1 MSFKVSTTAEFES
14 DAKILQ
20 KRHRSFK
27 NDLKDLIISL
37 EENPF
42 QGVELSPGIRKIRMA
57 IASKGRGKSG
67 GARVIT
73 YTVIAAEMEGKVYL
87 MSVYD
92 KADFSTVDL
101 SVLKEIV
108 KISSEGLLRHT
119 ARCGLVK
126 IRCSFTISVR
136 VNCNCNLAV
145 YLLRKIIFFHF

>member
-87 MSVYD
+87 MSAGLSKGVVS
-92 KADFSTVDL
+92 KAVVKATLKLVAKVGTRTL
-101 SVLKEIV
+101 SGAGLALMAAEI
-108 KISSEGLLRHT
+108 
-119 ARCGLVK
+119 AWCMW
-126 IRCSFTISVR
+126 
-136 VNCNCNLAV
+136 
-145 YLLRKIIFFHF
+145 

>member
-42 QGVELSPGIRKIRMA
+42 QEQELSPGIRKIRMA
-57 IASKGRGKSG
+57 IASKGRGKSP
-67 GARVIT
+67 AERVIT
-73 YTVIAAEMEGKVYL
+73 YTGALAEMEGKVYL

-108 KISSEGLLRHT
+108 K
-119 ARCGLVK
+119 
-126 IRCSFTISVR
+126 
-136 VNCNCNLAV
+136 NLE
-145 YLLRKIIFFHF
+145 

>member
-57 IASKGRGKSG
+57 IASKGVASP
-67 GARVIT
+67 
-73 YTVIAAEMEGKVYL
+73 AERE
-87 MSVYD
+87 
-92 KADFSTVDL
+92 
-101 SVLKEIV
+101 
-108 KISSEGLLRHT
+108 SSPIPSSPLRWR
-119 ARCGLVK
+119 ARC
-126 IRCSFTISVR
+126 I
-136 VNCNCNLAV
+136 
-145 YLLRKIIFFHF
+145 

>member
-108 KISSEGLLRHT
+108 KISSEGLLRQ
-119 ARCGLVK
+119 GLF
-126 IRCSFTISVR
+126 CQFEEFS
-136 VNCNCNLAV
+136 
-145 YLLRKIIFFHF
+145 

>member
-1 MSFKVSTTAEFES
+1 MP
-14 DAKILQ
+14 Q
-20 KRHRSFK
+20 
-27 NDLKDLIISL
+27 
-37 EENPF
+37 
-42 QGVELSPGIRKIRMA
+42 
-57 IASKGRGKSG
+57 KGRGKSG

-119 ARCGLVK
+119 ALSFKHK
-126 IRCSFTISVR
+126 ITTKAPYPIQYESGKFNVIVFQ
-136 VNCNCNLAV
+136 AF
-145 YLLRKIIFFHF
+145 IFL

>member
-67 GARVIT
+67 GR
-73 YTVIAAEMEGKVYL
+73 E
-87 MSVYD
+87 
-92 KADFSTVDL
+92 
-101 SVLKEIV
+101 
-108 KISSEGLLRHT
+108 SSPIPSSPLRWR
-119 ARCGLVK
+119 ARC
-126 IRCSFTISVR
+126 I
-136 VNCNCNLAV
+136 
-145 YLLRKIIFFHF
+145 

>member
-57 IASKGRGKSG
+57 IASKGVASPAG
-67 GARVIT
+67 
-73 YTVIAAEMEGKVYL
+73 E
-87 MSVYD
+87 
-92 KADFSTVDL
+92 
-101 SVLKEIV
+101 
-108 KISSEGLLRHT
+108 SSPIPSSPLRWR
-119 ARCGLVK
+119 ARC
-126 IRCSFTISVR
+126 I
-136 VNCNCNLAV
+136 
-145 YLLRKIIFFHF
+145 

>member
-73 YTVIAAEMEGKVYL
+73 YTVIAAEMEGKGVSDECL
-87 MSVYD
+87 RQSGLLHSGFVG
-92 KADFSTVDL
+92 
-101 SVLKEIV
+101 
-108 KISSEGLLRHT
+108 SEGDS
-119 ARCGLVK
+119 K
-126 IRCSFTISVR
+126 
-136 VNCNCNLAV
+136 NLE
-145 YLLRKIIFFHF
+145 

>member
-73 YTVIAAEMEGKVYL
+73 YTVTAAERGGEGFLGGGPQKRAPPT
-87 MSVYD
+87 
-92 KADFSTVDL
+92 KEICRFW
-101 SVLKEIV
+101 KEIV
-108 KISSEGLLRHT
+108 K
-119 ARCGLVK
+119 
-126 IRCSFTISVR
+126 
-136 VNCNCNLAV
+136 NLE
-145 YLLRKIIFFHF
+145 

>member
-1 MSFKVSTTAEFES
+1 
-14 DAKILQ
+14 
-20 KRHRSFK
+20 
-27 NDLKDLIISL
+27 
-37 EENPF
+37 
-42 QGVELSPGIRKIRMA
+42 MA

-119 ARCGLVK
+119 ALSFKHK
-126 IRCSFTISVR
+126 ITTKFLTRFSTNR
-136 VNCNCNLAV
+136 VNLCNCISGI
-145 YLLRKIIFFHF
+145 YLFIKNNQAFIF

>member
-119 ARCGLVK
+119 ALSFKHK
-126 IRCSFTISVR
+126 ITTKPFTRFSTNR
-136 VNCNCNLAV
+136 VNLCNCISGI
-145 YLLRKIIFFHF
+145 YLL